1 MKDERRRALG
11 LIETRGLIG
20 TVEAA
25 DAMVKAAS
33 VLLVGKEY
41 VGGGYST
48 VFCRGD
54 VGSVKA
60 ALDAGAAAA
69 KRVGELVSVHI
80 IPKPD
85 AQVDAILPAL
95 DWMYAPPWK
104 RGVPQKLNL
113 ETMTVPE
120 LRKLARDIPQVRI
133 GGREISKASRE
144 QLVAEIKKALGI
156 K

>member
-1 MKDERRRALG
+1 MAEERRRAIG
-11 LIETRGLIG
+11 LIETRGAIG
-20 TVEAA
+20 TVEAS

-48 VFCRGD
+48 IVCRGD

-69 KRVGELVSVHI
+69 KRVGELVSVHL

-85 AQVDAILPAL
+85 DQVEAILPPL
-95 DWMYAPPWK
+95 EWMYLPPWRK
-104 RGVPQKLNL
+104 GNSHRLDL
-113 ETMTVPE
+113 EAMTVPQ
-120 LRKLARDIPQVRI
+120 LRRLARSLAQVTL

-144 QLVAEIKKALGI
+144 QLLAEIKKALGM

>member
-1 MKDERRRALG
+1 MDERRRALG

-20 TVEAA
+20 TVEAS
-25 DAMVKAAS
+25 DAMVKAAV

-48 VFCRGD
+48 ILCRGD

-69 KRVGELVSVHI
+69 KRVGELVAVHL

-85 AQVDAILPAL
+85 GQVDAVLPPL
-95 DWMYAPPWK
+95 EWMYMPPWK
-104 RGVPQKLNL
+104 QGSPERLDL
-113 ETMTVPE
+113 ERMTVAQ
-120 LRKLARDIPQVRI
+120 LRRLARELPGVTMS
-133 GGREISKASRE
+133 GRDISKASRE
-144 QLVAEIKKALGI
+144 QLITEIKKAMG